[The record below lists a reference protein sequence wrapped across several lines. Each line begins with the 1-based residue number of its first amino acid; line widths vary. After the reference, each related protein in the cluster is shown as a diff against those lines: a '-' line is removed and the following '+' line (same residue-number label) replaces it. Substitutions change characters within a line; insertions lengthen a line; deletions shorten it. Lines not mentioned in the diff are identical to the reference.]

1 MSQSNY
7 ISENRERLGK
17 SIKELREKKGYSQEQ
32 LADIMNISRST
43 ISKIESGKFNMS
55 VDYIAKFSRPLD
67 FEIKIEGI

>member
-55 VDYIAKFSRPLD
+55 VDYIAKFSKP
-67 FEIKIEGI
+67 FGF